1 MSFKVVLAEK
11 PSVARDIARN
21 LGARQRGDGYISGNG
36 WVVTWALGHLVQFAE
51 PNDYHRRWA
60 GRWSFDQ
67 LPMVPEEWV
76 LKEQERTKKQL
87 AVVQKLFNDPQNEE
101 IICATD
107 AGREGEN
114 IFRLIYQY
122 TQCQKPFRRLWI
134 SSLTDEAIRNG
145 FQNLQAGSD
154 FDDLAH
160 AALARTQAD
169 WLVGMNMTRAY
180 TVHNGMLCTIGR
192 VQTPT
197 LAMIVRRDWE
207 IQNFEK
213 AYYYELIA
221 SMEPGFEAKYWNAED
236 KYRIDTKVRAER
248 LLQQLH
254 TFKTATVVKYEK
266 KKKRKRPPQLY
277 DLITLQKE
285 ANKRFGYTAKQVLGY
300 AQELYEKFKL
310 VTYPRT
316 ESRHISEDMAPQ
328 LPRILSAIE
337 HPQAALALE
346 RLRGGFKLSKH
357 YMDKTKLS
365 DHHGILP
372 TDRRPPNGL
381 SGPLGLIYNLIVTR
395 FVAIFLPDQVL
406 EETTV
411 TLDIGGETFLARGT
425 VELEQ
430 GWRIVEPSRKK
441 DDGEGKSGKKEGE
454 GDDGRQKIPPLKKGE
469 QIGVTDMRVNERET
483 SPPKPFTDATLLN
496 AMKYAGRDVDDD
508 KLAEA
513 MKDSGL
519 GTPATR
525 AEIIEK
531 LIRSGF
537 VERQKKNIHALP
549 KGKALIGMVVDPLR
563 SPELTGEWERKLKD
577 IENGRLDSNSY
588 VASIV
593 AFIREMLPVVRQTRA
608 LRPSDFGE
616 DRSQRS
622 RNNRAPTVA
631 DRGGNATG
639 GGGPA
644 TSGNPSA
651 DPKPKDMDTFGLCPN
666 CRSGWIVEGKKAY
679 GCTRFR
685 KGCRFL
691 VGKEMAGKKLTKK
704 QVTTLVE
711 KGKSG
716 VIKGFKGKDGNPF
729 DGRLVFDAAGGLRIE
744 PAESKKSAKVTAE
757 DIQQMTCPKCG
768 QGQMIAGNRGF
779 GCNRFRQGCRFV
791 VWFEYAG
798 KKLTPSQTKKLLE
811 KGKTNLIKGFKGQ
824 DGADLDGYLVLDDQ
838 KQVQLQP
845 K

>member
-1 MSFKVVLAEK
+1 MKVVLAEK

-21 LGARQRGDGYISGNG
+21 LGANRRGDGFISGNG

-51 PNDYHRRWA
+51 PNDYNRRWA

-67 LPMVPEEWV
+67 LPIVPEQWV

-87 AVVQKLFNDPQNEE
+87 AIVQRLFNDESVDE

-122 TQCQKPFRRLWI
+122 TGCSKPFRRLWI
-134 SSLTDEAIRNG
+134 SSLTDEAIREG
-145 FQNLQAGSD
+145 FNKLQPGAD

-197 LAMIVRRDWE
+197 LGLIVRRDWE
-207 IQNFEK
+207 IENFEK
-213 AYYYELIA
+213 AYYYELVA
-221 SMEPGFEAKYWNAED
+221 DLAPGFQAKFWHPED

-248 LLQQLH
+248 LLQQL
-254 TFKTATVVKYEK
+254 KPEQTATVTKYEK

-285 ANKRFGYTAKQVLGY
+285 ANKRFGFTAKQVLQY
-300 AQELYEKFKL
+300 AQELYEKYKL
-310 VTYPRT
+310 ITYPRT
-316 ESRHISEDMAPQ
+316 ESRHISEDMAPM
-328 LPRILSAIE
+328 LPRVLAALE
-337 HPQAALALE
+337 HPHAATALA
-346 RLRGGFKLSKH
+346 RLKQGHKLSKH

-381 SGPLGLIYNLIVTR
+381 SGPLALIYNLVVTR
-395 FVAIFLPDQVL
+395 FVAIFLPDQVM

-425 VELEQ
+425 IELEP
-430 GWRIVEPSRKK
+430 GWRVVEPSRKSK
-441 DDGEGKSGKKEGE
+441 SDSGKK
-454 GDDGRQKIPPLKKGE
+454 GDDASDKSDKDDDDKQAIPPLKKGE
-469 QIGVTDMRVNERET
+469 QIGVTNMFVNEKET

-531 LIRSGF
+531 LVRSGF
-537 VERQKKNIHALP
+537 IERQKKNIHALP
-549 KGKALIGMVVDPLR
+549 KGKALIGMVLDPLR

-577 IENGRLDSNSY
+577 IENGRLAHVEY
-588 VASIV
+588 VSSIV
-593 AFIREMLPVVRQTRA
+593 AFIQEMLPVVRRTPA
-608 LRPSDFGE
+608 LRARDFGE
-616 DRSQRS
+616 DRQS
-622 RNNRAPTVA
+622 RKKHSAPPRQNET
-631 DRGGNATG
+631 RGQAQAPPKNGQ
-639 GGGPA
+639 P
-644 TSGNPSA
+644 
-651 DPKPKDMDTFGLCPN
+651 DPKPKELATFGLCPR
-666 CRSGWIVEGKKAY
+666 CRAGWIVEGKKAF

-685 KGCRFL
+685 QGCRLL
-691 VGKEMAGKKLTKK
+691 VNKEMAGKKLTKK
-704 QVTTLVE
+704 QVETLIE
-711 KGKSG
+711 KGKTNT
-716 VIKGFKGKDGNPF
+716 IKGFKAENGDSF
-729 DGRLVFDAAGGLRIE
+729 DGRVLLDPNQGVRVE
-744 PAESKKSAKVTAE
+744 KVEKSASTKVTE
-757 DIQQMTCPKCG
+757 QDILALTCPKCN
-768 QGQMIAGNRGF
+768 QGRLLAGKRGF
-779 GCNRFRQGCRFV
+779 GCGRFREGCRFV
-791 VWFEYAG
+791 VWYEVAG
-798 KKLTPSQTKKLLE
+798 KKISPSQVKKLIE
-811 KGKTNLIKGFKGQ
+811 KKKTTLIKGFKSQ
-824 DGADLDGYLVLDDQ
+824 DGQSFDGYLELDDSS
-838 KQVQLQP
+838 QVQVKP
-845 K
+845 KG